1 MFLAAYVNRFTKR
14 GDMGSSLFHGA
25 TVLTVDKA
33 DSVLAGGWVSV
44 RDGRIS
50 ATGSRATTP
59 DFADFDEVV
68 DLTGHVLMPGL
79 VNAHTHSAMILF
91 RGRSE
96 GQSLL
101 TMEGWYN
108 SIREPELSLVASD
121 IGPAVALSCAEMAL
135 SGTTTFCDQY
145 FFAEEIAD
153 AVKAAGLRA
162 VIAYGIVQ
170 LGDEARGAE
179 ELAKARAFLEQQR
192 SADGRV
198 IPWFGPHAPYVD
210 NTEALLMAEVEVANQ
225 FGAGLHLHMA
235 VGPED
240 NELTAARM
248 GASATVAL
256 ERIGFFN
263 GRVHA
268 AHCLDLSD
276 EDIAV
281 FARAPHASIAYCAT
295 AGLRSGR
302 EGMCPVVPLRA
313 AGVMVG
319 IGTDNVAANNSYDL
333 IAEMRVAGLVASHR
347 EGRAQPI
354 SSRELVRMATVE
366 GAKALG
372 LDHEIGSLEAG
383 KAADMI
389 AIDLSGPGYSE
400 TPDIETL
407 LVYSGSGRDVC
418 HVWVAGE
425 QIVRDRKLTRRDYAD
440 VRADYSATY
449 NEFWARVADAR
460 LQRKTA

>member
-1 MFLAAYVNRFTKR
+1 
-14 GDMGSSLFHGA
+14 MGSSLFHGA
-25 TVLTVDKA
+25 TVLTVDQA

-44 RDGRIS
+44 RDGRIT
-50 ATGSRATTP
+50 ATGPSETTP
-59 DFADFDEVV
+59 DMSGFDEEV
-68 DLTGHVLMPGL
+68 DLTGHLLMPGL
-79 VNAHTHSAMILF
+79 VNAHTHSVMILF

-108 SIREPELSLVASD
+108 SIREPELSLVADD
-121 IGPAVALSCAEMAL
+121 IGPAVALSCAEMVL

-145 FFAEEIAD
+145 FFAGEIAE
-153 AVKAAGLRA
+153 AVKASGLRA

-170 LGDEARGAE
+170 LGDEARGTA

-198 IPWFGPHAPYVD
+198 VPWFGPHAPYVD
-210 NTEALLMAEVEVANQ
+210 NTEELLKAEVEIANEY
-225 FGAGLHLHMA
+225 GVGLHLHMA
-235 VGPED
+235 AGPED
-240 NELTAARM
+240 NAETEARYR
-248 GASATVAL
+248 ATATVAL
-256 ERIGFFN
+256 ERLGFFQ

-281 FARAPHASIAYCAT
+281 FSRAPHASVAYCAT

-302 EGMCPVVPLRA
+302 EGICPAVALRQ
-313 AGVMVG
+313 AGVTVA

-354 SSRELVRMATVE
+354 SSRELVRMATIE

-372 LDHEIGSLEAG
+372 LEREIGSLEAG

-389 AIDLSGPGYSE
+389 ALDLSTPGSSE

-407 LVYSGSGRDVC
+407 LVYSGSGRDVR

-425 QIVRDRKLTRRDYAD
+425 QLVRDRALTRNNYHDIRSNYSTTYA
-440 VRADYSATY
+440 
-449 NEFWARVADAR
+449 EFWQRVADAKLNR
-460 LQRKTA
+460 EVA